1 MILTTPDVNTIEAN
15 LPTTIAAYV
24 VNDSGLSYT
33 IVLNARL
40 TRERRIQAYR
50 HELYHIEH
58 GDYEQYSA
66 DLIEFYAHSHDAI
79 V

>member
-1 MILTTPDVNTIEAN
+1 MILTTPDVNTIEAK
-15 LPTTIAAYV
+15 
-24 VNDSGLSYT
+24 